1 MLFLLGT
8 PRYNTKPIAACQ
20 QTESPI
26 EFEREKLEEIDE
38 QVTPTQLRRERE
50 ENNPTE
56 LSEEYIDNKVDA
68 LHQPELESLPS
79 VDSLSARETEILQL
93 LIKGHLNKEIAATLN
108 ISEKTVEYH
117 LDKLYRRLNVSTRTE
132 ATCWAMQNGIT
143 PAD

>member
-1 MLFLLGT
+1 M
-8 PRYNTKPIAACQ
+8 
-20 QTESPI
+20 ESYM
-26 EFEREKLEEIDE
+26 
-38 QVTPTQLRRERE
+38 Q
-50 ENNPTE
+50 
-56 LSEEYIDNKVDA
+56 DNDDA
-68 LHQPELESLPS
+68 LPQPESEPLPS
-79 VDSLSARETEILQL
+79 IDSLSARETEILQL